1 MLTTLGESSKRLVY
15 HLQHFLGPTKG
26 NYKSHSFDL
35 TSQKKILWALYNK
48 INIQKDKK
56 ILYLDKQIARKL
68 FPLVLF

>member
-1 MLTTLGESSKRLVY
+1 MLTTLGESTKRLVY

-48 INIQKDKK
+48 NKHTKRYKD
-56 ILYLDKQIARKL
+56 IV
-68 FPLVLF
+68 P